1 MKSIDLGKSIQILA
15 NVGVIAGILFLA
27 VEIRQN
33 NELLATQARYER
45 ADVRRSAN
53 LRYIENPEL
62 IRVTVAAQNGAP
74 LTEEDSYL
82 LERAYR
88 LTLDDYN
95 FVYEEYRRGLL
106 DERSLPGGGTFRRSP
121 GMEAL
126 WNQQK
131 ESYDPEFAQW
141 VEETLLGGR

>member
-1 MKSIDLGKSIQILA
+1 MKNIDLGQTIQILA

-62 IRVTVAAQNGAP
+62 IRVTVAAQNGKP

-95 FVYEEYRRGLL
+95 FVYDEYRRGLL
-106 DERSLPGGGTFRRSP
+106 DERSLPGGGTLRRSP

-131 ESYDPEFAQW
+131 SSYDPDFVQW
-141 VEETLLGGR
+141 VEEALLGRR